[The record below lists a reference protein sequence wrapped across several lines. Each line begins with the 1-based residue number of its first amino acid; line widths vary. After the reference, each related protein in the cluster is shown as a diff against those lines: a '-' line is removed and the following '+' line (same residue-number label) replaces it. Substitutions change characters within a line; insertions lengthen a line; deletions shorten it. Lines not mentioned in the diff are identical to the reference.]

1 MEDDK
6 WWNSADE
13 EEKSPK
19 EEIND
24 LLNEAEK
31 KRLQREEEIAEAEH
45 KLKLS
50 QLNTLTSDSVNGP
63 GLGIPEVGPDGNLIN
78 SGSSTIPKITNPME
92 NINSNDS
99 KSGEDGTM
107 AKRTSFSLPDW
118 LSPGELIFVSI
129 ALLLTIGTSLL
140 MTYQFTNQVDWEL
153 TDAKLIGSD
162 DIQWIEVNATIE
174 NDTGWFED

>member
-24 LLNEAEK
+24 LLDEAEK

-45 KLKLS
+45 KLKMS
-50 QLNTLTSDSVNGP
+50 QLQNLTSDSVNGP

-78 SGSSTIPKITNPME
+78 SESSFPTTNTPAIKSECPPKYLVAECRTI
-92 NINSNDS
+92 
-99 KSGEDGTM
+99 
-107 AKRTSFSLPDW
+107 
-118 LSPGELIFVSI
+118 SI
-129 ALLLTIGTSLL
+129 P
-140 MTYQFTNQVDWEL
+140 
-153 TDAKLIGSD
+153 
-162 DIQWIEVNATIE
+162 
-174 NDTGWFED
+174 

>member
-6 WWNSADE
+6 WWNPADE

-50 QLNTLTSDSVNGP
+50 QLNALTSDSVNGP
-63 GLGIPEVGPDGNLIN
+63 GLGIPEIGPDGNLIN
-78 SGSSTIPKITNPME
+78 SGSSTIPKITNPIE
-92 NINSNDS
+92 NINSNDQNQ
-99 KSGEDGTM
+99 EEM
-107 AKRTSFSLPDW
+107 
-118 LSPGELIFVSI
+118 ELW
-129 ALLLTIGTSLL
+129 
-140 MTYQFTNQVDWEL
+140 QKEL
-153 TDAKLIGSD
+153 VFPFLIGYLL
-162 DIQWIEVNATIE
+162 VN
-174 NDTGWFED
+174 